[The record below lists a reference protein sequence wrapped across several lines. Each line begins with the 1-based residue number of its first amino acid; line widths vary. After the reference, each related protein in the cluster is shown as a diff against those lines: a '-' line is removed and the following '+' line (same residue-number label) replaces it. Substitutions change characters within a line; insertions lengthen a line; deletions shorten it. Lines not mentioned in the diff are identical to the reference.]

1 MRVDRL
7 NVLLS
12 LKRLL
17 QESYTEST
25 HGVIIFEGQL
35 KN

>member
-1 MRVDRL
+1 MRVDPL

-12 LKRLL
+12 LERLIH
-17 QESYTEST
+17 ESYTEYT